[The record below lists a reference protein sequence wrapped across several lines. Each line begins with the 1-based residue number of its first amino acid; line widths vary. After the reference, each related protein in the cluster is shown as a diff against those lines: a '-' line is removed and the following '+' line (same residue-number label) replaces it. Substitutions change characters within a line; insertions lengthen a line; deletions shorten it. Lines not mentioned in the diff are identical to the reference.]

1 MELAHSWCLQIE
13 REARGQRKLN
23 VTEVLDRGDM
33 NILPDAIKSKG
44 DIQDGKRARSLD
56 DTLLLILA

>member
-1 MELAHSWCLQIE
+1 
-13 REARGQRKLN
+13 
-23 VTEVLDRGDM
+23 M

-56 DTLLLILA
+56 DTLLLLLILA